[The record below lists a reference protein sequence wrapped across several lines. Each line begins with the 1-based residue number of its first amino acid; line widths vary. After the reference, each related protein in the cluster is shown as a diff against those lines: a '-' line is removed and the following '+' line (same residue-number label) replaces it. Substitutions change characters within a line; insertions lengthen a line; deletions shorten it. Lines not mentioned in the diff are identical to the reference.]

1 MGVIAALLPEPAWH
15 QRVHAAVRDRH
26 EVISC
31 ADWAGLLRTCGTE
44 AVVLAIFDLYAEG
57 GLDLE
62 PLRTLRRRFPRI
74 TQVAYVRP
82 TADRARDLFDA
93 GRAGI
98 DAIVVA
104 ERDDSPALL
113 RATVDLAEARAVA
126 GVVRE
131 HLDEEAPLVRD
142 AVLISVTRAH
152 EQLDP
157 DRLSRLLHLS
167 RRALA
172 DQLARAGFPAPQR
185 LLAWGR
191 LIVAAHLLEDP
202 SRSAEG
208 VALALDY
215 PSGSAFR
222 NACQRY
228 LKSTPHEIRAKGGAR
243 FAVSGLLA
251 EAGRPARG

>member
-1 MGVIAALLPEPAWH
+1 MGVIAALLPDPTWQ
-15 QRVHAAVRDRH
+15 QRVMAGVRDRH
-26 EVISC
+26 QVVPCS
-31 ADWAGLLRTCGTE
+31 DWAGLLRTCGTE

-57 GLDLE
+57 ALDLE

-74 TQVAYVRP
+74 TQVAYVHP

-104 ERDDSPALL
+104 DRDDSPALV

-131 HLDEEAPLVRD
+131 HLESEAPLVRD
-142 AVLISVTRAH
+142 AVLIAVTRAH

-157 DRLSRLLHLS
+157 DRLARLLHLS

-172 DQLARAGFPAPQR
+172 DQLGRAGFPAPQR

-191 LIVAAHLLEDP
+191 LIVSAHLLEDV

-228 LKSTPHEIRAKGGAR
+228 LHATPHEIRARGGAR
-243 FAVSGLLA
+243 FAVAGLMA
-251 EAGRPARG
+251 EAGRTAAG

>member
-1 MGVIAALLPEPAWH
+1 MGVIAALLPDPAWH
-15 QRVHAAVRDRH
+15 QRVQAAVRDRH
-26 EVISC
+26 EVVPC
-31 ADWAGLLRTCGTE
+31 ADWAGLLRTCGAE

-74 TQVAYVRP
+74 TQVAYVQP
-82 TADRARDLFDA
+82 TAERARDLFDA

-104 ERDDSPALL
+104 ERDDTPALL

-131 HLDEEAPLVRD
+131 HLDSEAPLVRD
-142 AVLISVTRAH
+142 AVLIAVTRAH
-152 EQLDP
+152 EGLDP
-157 DRLSRLLHLS
+157 DRLARLLHLS

-191 LIVAAHLLEDP
+191 LIVAAHLLEDV

-222 NACQRY
+222 NSCQRY
-228 LKSTPHEIRAKGGAR
+228 LQATPHEIRAKGGAR
-243 FAVSGLLA
+243 FAVGGLMA
-251 EAGRPARG
+251 EAGRTPPA

>member
-1 MGVIAALLPEPAWH
+1 MGVIAALLPDPAWH
-15 QRVHAAVRDRH
+15 QRVQAAVRDRH
-26 EVISC
+26 EVVPC
-31 ADWAGLLRTCGTE
+31 ADWAGLLRICGAE

-74 TQVAYVRP
+74 TQVAYVSP
-82 TADRARDLFDA
+82 TAERARDLFDA

-104 ERDDSPALL
+104 ERDDTPSLL

-131 HLDEEAPLVRD
+131 HLDSEAPLVRD
-142 AVLISVTRAH
+142 AVLIAVTRAH
-152 EQLDP
+152 EGLDP
-157 DRLSRLLHLS
+157 DRLARLLHLS

-191 LIVAAHLLEDP
+191 LIVAAHLLEDV

-222 NACQRY
+222 NSCQRY
-228 LKSTPHEIRAKGGAR
+228 LQATPHEIRAKGGAR
-243 FAVSGLLA
+243 FAVRGLMA
-251 EAGRPARG
+251 EAGRTPAA

>member
-1 MGVIAALLPEPAWH
+1 MGVIAALLPDASWQ
-15 QRVHAAVRDRH
+15 QRVQAAVRDRH
-26 EVISC
+26 EVVPC
-31 ADWAGLLRTCGTE
+31 GDWAGLLRTCGAE

-57 GLDLE
+57 DLDLE

-98 DAIVVA
+98 DAVVIA
-104 ERDDSPALL
+104 DRDDTPALI

-131 HLDEEAPLVRD
+131 HLDSEVALVRD

-152 EQLDP
+152 EQLDAE
-157 DRLSRLLHLS
+157 RLARLLHLS
-167 RRALA
+167 RRSLA
-172 DQLARAGFPAPQR
+172 DQLGRAGFPAPQR

-222 NACQRY
+222 NSCQRY
-228 LKSTPHEIRAKGGAR
+228 LHATPHEIRANGGAR
-243 FAVSGLLA
+243 FAVRGLMA
-251 EAGRPARG
+251 EAKRPIPT